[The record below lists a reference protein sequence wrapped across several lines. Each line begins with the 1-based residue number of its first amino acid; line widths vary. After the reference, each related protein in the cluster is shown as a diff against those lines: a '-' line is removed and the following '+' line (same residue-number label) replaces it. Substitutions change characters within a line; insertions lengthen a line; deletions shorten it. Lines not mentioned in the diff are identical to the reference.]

1 MVNVGNSQKVPL
13 VGMHLEELQQL
24 AQAFR
29 QEPYRGQQL
38 FQWVYHHKVDRF
50 EEMRNLSRD
59 FRLSLEQEYT
69 IHALRIVKEAEG
81 TGGAAQKF
89 LLETL
94 AGDYL
99 EAVLIREGRRRT
111 VCVSTQVG
119 CALGCQFC
127 ATARM
132 GFVRNLTAGEIVD
145 QVLLLQGQ
153 IEERVTNVVFMGMG
167 EPFLNYQHV
176 MDAALLL
183 THPQGMNLGS
193 RRITISTV
201 GIVPK
206 IRQFTTERRPFKLAI
221 SLNGVSQKQRSQI
234 MPITRKYSLNDILH
248 AAREYYHTIRRY
260 LTFEYVLLKGIND
273 TPHDARTLIRL
284 IGDLPCK
291 VNVIPYN
298 EMEGPFQRP
307 GKEAIQLFLDTLY
320 QAPFTVTVRWSKGTE
335 INAGCGQLAVH
346 QEAMV

>member
-13 VGMHLEELQQL
+13 VGMRIEELERV
-24 AQAFR
+24 ARVFR
-29 QEPYRGQQL
+29 QEPFRGEQM
-38 FQWVYHHKVDRF
+38 FQWVYHHKVERI

-59 FRLSLEQEYT
+59 FRRGLAGAYT
-69 IHALRIVKEAEG
+69 VHTLRIVRQS
-81 TGGAAQKF
+81 GALEDTARKF
-89 LLETL
+89 LLETPT
-94 AGDYL
+94 GNYV

-119 CALGCQFC
+119 CTLRCQFC

-145 QVLLLQGQ
+145 QVLLLQRQ

-167 EPFLNYQHV
+167 EPFLNYQSV
-176 MDAALLL
+176 MDAAQLL
-183 THPQGMNLGS
+183 THPQGMNLGA

-201 GIVPK
+201 GIVPN
-206 IRQFTTERRPFKLAI
+206 IRRFTTEQRPFKLAI
-221 SLNGVSQKQRSQI
+221 SLNSATQEQRLKM
-234 MPITRKYSLNDILH
+234 MPITRKYPLNDVLQ
-248 AAREYYHTIRRY
+248 AARDYYRARRRY
-260 LTFEYVLLKGIND
+260 LTFEYVLLKGVND
-273 TPHDARTLIRL
+273 TPRDAQTLIRL
-284 IGDLPCK
+284 IGRLPCK

-307 GKEAIQLFLDTLY
+307 EKGDIQLFLETLF

-346 QEAMV
+346 GEAVV

>member
-1 MVNVGNSQKVPL
+1 MG
-13 VGMHLEELQQL
+13 LEELQQL
-24 AQAFR
+24 AQAFQ

-50 EEMRNLSRD
+50 EEMKNLSRD
-59 FRLSLEQEYT
+59 FRCDLEQGYMV
-69 IHALRIVKEAEG
+69 HALRMIREADG
-81 TGGAAQKF
+81 TGGAARKF
-89 LLETL
+89 LLETV

-99 EAVLIREGRRRT
+99 EAVLIQEGRRHT

-145 QVLLLQGQ
+145 QVLLLQDQ
-153 IEERVTNVVFMGMG
+153 VKERITNVVFMGMG

-176 MDAALLL
+176 MDAACLL
-183 THPQGMNLGS
+183 THPQGMNLGA

-221 SLNGVSQKQRSQI
+221 SLNATTQKQRSQV
-234 MPITRKYSLNDILH
+234 MPIARTYPLNHVLQV
-248 AAREYYHTIRRY
+248 AREYYHALRRY
-260 LTFEYVLLKGIND
+260 LTFEYVLLKGVND
-273 TPHDARTLIRL
+273 TPRDARTLIRL

-307 GKEAIQLFLDTLY
+307 GKEDIQLFLETLY
-320 QAPFTVTVRWSKGTE
+320 RAPFTVTVRWSKGTE